1 MWTFALGLTLG
12 LSKDL
17 IVSLWPTD
25 YSDLAIAWAYLGVVG
40 SIFTGLCRK
49 VTAKC
54 STRRLKVPSLDIAGL
69 RQKQAQM
76 TALDDK
82 LAKISQVNLR
92 SLEKF
97 LETMAKEGC
106 DAAEVAAAEC
116 ALAGAYYDGSFRRI
130 DEPETAE
137 AAQEEAATDTAESHD
152 ESHDDMPELVP
163 FVDTC
168 RTATEIAAAG
178 ALLDLKEITRN

>member
-40 SIFTGLCRK
+40 SILTGLCRK

-76 TALDDK
+76 SALDDK

-137 AAQEEAATDTAESHD
+137 AAAADTADAAESKD

-163 FVDTC
+163 FVDEPT
-168 RTATEIAAAG
+168 TATEIAAAG
-178 ALLDLKEITRN
+178 ALLSLSS

>member
-1 MWTFALGLTLG
+1 
-12 LSKDL
+12 
-17 IVSLWPTD
+17 
-25 YSDLAIAWAYLGVVG
+25 
-40 SIFTGLCRK
+40 
-49 VTAKC
+49 
-54 STRRLKVPSLDIAGL
+54 
-69 RQKQAQM
+69 M

-130 DEPETAE
+130 DEPEAPAE
-137 AAQEEAATDTAESHD
+137 AQESAAADTSESHD

-163 FVDTC
+163 FVEEPT
-168 RTATEIAAAG
+168 TATEIAAAG
-178 ALLDLKEITRN
+178 ALLSLSS